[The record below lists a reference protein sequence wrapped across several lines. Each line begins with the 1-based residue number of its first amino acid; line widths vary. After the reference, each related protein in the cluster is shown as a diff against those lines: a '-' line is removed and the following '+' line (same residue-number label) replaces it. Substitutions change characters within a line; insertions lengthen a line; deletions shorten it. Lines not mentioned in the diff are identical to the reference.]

1 MIIPSTTRKL
11 LCSLASL
18 VLMTAVLVV
27 VPATGAGA
35 AASNAAAGVGTK
47 AALNSPLCDPA
58 TGKIKIPSHLASA
71 CTKALKKGDSNGGA
85 TYPGVTKD
93 KVKVVVCVPPRDV
106 QLNPP
111 AGGQPPTNRS
121 TGKTGLIEDAVL
133 DAQQALDGRYELWGR
148 KIEYTFVAYS
158 GTDETAQRAD
168 AVKVSQMKP
177 FAVINTSCGSVFST
191 EIAAHKIVVPFGAGD
206 QKANLAQQPYRYTG
220 QDADLQAQN
229 VATWLGNQIAG
240 KKARFAGDPDM
251 QKQTRKLGVVYAI
264 SAGSGS
270 EIDIDNFNKQLT
282 KHGVGKPAVEEAY
295 TAPADTS
302 SAASTAAAQEQAPV
316 LVAKLK
322 DAGVTSVVLLVSTP
336 VAAAMTKAA
345 TANEYS
351 PEWLL
356 TGWAYQDLS
365 LFAAQYDQD
374 QWAHAFGMS
383 WFSPFTTG
391 NAGAA
396 TGQNVF
402 DWYWGT
408 NKGTTY
414 SGAFPPVYF
423 LNQGI
428 MLAGPKLTP
437 TSFRDGQFS
446 LPGRGGAY
454 DGHVTTLGNK
464 VGDVGLGYPEYS
476 LLGPKDF
483 ALVWYDP
490 KADGLGNILGN
501 KQTGNYW
508 YLDGGKRYTLE
519 TWPKGEPKFFTKQST
534 DVINYTDP
542 PTKDVPPSYPCEGC
556 PSQGG
561 TQSPASTS

>member
-1 MIIPSTTRKL
+1 MTIPSMMRT
-11 LCSLASL
+11 LALFLAALTLTGTAL
-18 VLMTAVLVV
+18 VA
-27 VPATGAGA
+27 VPATEAVA
-35 AASNAAAGVGTK
+35 AANTAAGVGTK
-47 AALNSPLCDPA
+47 AALNSPLCDAA

-71 CTKALKKGDSNGGA
+71 CTKAFNKGDDNGGA
-85 TYPGVTKD
+85 TYQGVTKNTI
-93 KVKVVVCVPPRDV
+93 KVVVCVPPTDV

-121 TGKTGLIEDAVL
+121 TGKVGLIEDSIL
-133 DAQQALDGRYELWGR
+133 DAQQALEGRYELWGR
-148 KIEYTFVAYS
+148 KIEYSFVAYS

-168 AVKVSQMKP
+168 AVKVAQMKP
-177 FAVINTSCGSVFST
+177 FAVINTSCGPVFST
-191 EIAAHKIVVPFGAGD
+191 EIAARKIVVPFGAGN
-206 QKANLAQQPYRYTG
+206 QKSNLAQQPYRYTG
-220 QDADLQAQN
+220 QDADLQAEN
-229 VATWLGNQIAG
+229 VATWVGNQIAG
-240 KKARFAGDPDM
+240 HKARFAGDPDF
-251 QKQTRKLGVVYAI
+251 QEQTRKLGVVYAT
-264 SAGSGS
+264 SAGTGA
-270 EIDIDNFNKQLT
+270 EIDMDNFNKQLA
-282 KHGVGKPAVEEAY
+282 KHGVSKPAVEVAY

-302 SAASTAAAQEQAPV
+302 TAALTAAGQEQAPV

-322 DAGVTSVVLLVSTP
+322 DAGVTSVILLVSTAI
-336 VAAAMTKAA
+336 VAPMTKAA

-351 PEWLL
+351 PEWVM

-383 WFSPFTTG
+383 WFSPYTTG

-408 NKGTTY
+408 TKGTTY

-446 LPGRGGAY
+446 LAGRGGAY
-454 DGHVTTLGNK
+454 DDQVTTLGNK

-490 KADGLGNILGN
+490 KAEGLGNILGN
-501 KQTGNYW
+501 KQTGNYE

-534 DVINYTDP
+534 NVVNYTDP
-542 PTKDVPPSYPCEGC
+542 PAKDVPPSYPCDGC

-561 TQSPASTS
+561 SQAPASTNS

>member
-1 MIIPSTTRKL
+1 M
-11 LCSLASL
+11 
-18 VLMTAVLVV
+18 
-27 VPATGAGA
+27 
-35 AASNAAAGVGTK
+35 
-47 AALNSPLCDPA
+47 
-58 TGKIKIPSHLASA
+58 
-71 CTKALKKGDSNGGA
+71 
-85 TYPGVTKD
+85 
-93 KVKVVVCVPPRDV
+93 
-106 QLNPP
+106 
-111 AGGQPPTNRS
+111 
-121 TGKTGLIEDAVL
+121 
-133 DAQQALDGRYELWGR
+133 
-148 KIEYTFVAYS
+148 
-158 GTDETAQRAD
+158 
-168 AVKVSQMKP
+168 
-177 FAVINTSCGSVFST
+177 
-191 EIAAHKIVVPFGAGD
+191 
-206 QKANLAQQPYRYTG
+206 
-220 QDADLQAQN
+220 
-229 VATWLGNQIAG
+229 
-240 KKARFAGDPDM
+240 
-251 QKQTRKLGVVYAI
+251 VYAT

-270 EIDIDNFNKQLT
+270 EIDIDNFNQQLT
-282 KHGVGKPAVEEAY
+282 KHGVGKPAVVEAY
-295 TAPADTS
+295 TAPVDVS

-336 VAAAMTKAA
+336 VVAAMTKAA

-383 WFSPFTTG
+383 WFSPYTTG

-446 LPGRGGAY
+446 LPGRGGAF
-454 DGHVTTLGNK
+454 DDQVTTLGNK
-464 VGDVGLGYPEYS
+464 VGEVGVGYPEYS

-490 KADGLGNILGN
+490 KAEGLGNILGN

-508 YLDGGKRYTLE
+508 YLDGGKRYTLD
-519 TWPKGEPKFFTKQST
+519 TWPKGEPKFFAKEST
-534 DVINYTDP
+534 DVISYTDP
-542 PTKDVPPSYPCEGC
+542 PAKDLPPSYPCNGC

-561 TQSPASTS
+561 AQVPASTA